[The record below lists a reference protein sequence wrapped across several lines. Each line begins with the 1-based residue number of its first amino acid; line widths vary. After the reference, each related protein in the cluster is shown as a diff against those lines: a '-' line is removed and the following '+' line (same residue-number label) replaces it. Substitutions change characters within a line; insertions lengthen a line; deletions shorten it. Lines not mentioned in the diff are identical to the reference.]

1 MKLWLDDTR
10 PPPIDSN
17 DWVWVKTV
25 ANAATILMYA
35 PVREASLD
43 HDLGEG
49 CETGYDLC
57 NWMERNNIWPLESC
71 VVHSMNPVGRMQMQ
85 VIIDKHYM
93 AGGRDV

>member
-1 MKLWLDDTR
+1 MKLWLDDIR
-10 PPPIDSN
+10 LPPTNEYWWAKSVEDAIY
-17 DWVWVKTV
+17 
-25 ANAATILMYA
+25 ILKS
-35 PVREASLD
+35 VNVTHASLD

-49 CETGYDLC
+49 VQTGYDLC

-85 VIIDKHYM
+85 VVIDRHYM